1 MKELNEKIKK
11 ELGYYLLSIGQ
22 DEMCQNEINLELRN
36 NNDVTIYIK
45 MPLKRK
51 KNESICEAI
60 VRNLKKY
67 IKVNKIK

>member
-22 DEMCQNEINLELRN
+22 DEMGQNEINLELRN

-60 VRNLKKY
+60 VINLKKY